1 VGSFNQAPP
10 SPNTDFQSRRPYQR
24 FYDPALPE
32 RGVQALGNI
41 RYLDSYGDSFYHGLQ
56 MKLDRRFSRG
66 LALGV
71 AYTYS
76 KAHGD
81 GENGGQEGVA
91 YQDPLDRRGNRGVF
105 RFNQTH
111 NFVTHFVW
119 ELPGKNLAGFTK
131 HIIGG
136 WQTNGILSIRSG
148 FPFNIT
154 QGGDLNTNGSVRPDR
169 IADGELDNPTRALWF
184 DPQAFRR
191 VTCNIPGRQDLCRFG
206 TAGYNILEGP
216 GQRNFDFS
224 IFKNFPFRERYSLQ
238 FRTEFVNAFNTP
250 FFGDPNPI
258 GFATTNSL
266 VPDGTRMG
274 EVRSLRTQMRVIQ
287 FALKFSF

>member
-1 VGSFNQAPP
+1 
-10 SPNTDFQSRRPYQR
+10 
-24 FYDPALPE
+24 
-32 RGVQALGNI
+32 
-41 RYLDSYGDSFYHGLQ
+41 
-56 MKLDRRFSRG
+56 MKLDRRFSKN

-119 ELPGKNLAGFTK
+119 ELPGKNLSGFSK

-148 FPFNIT
+148 FPFNVT
-154 QGGDLNTNGSVRPDR
+154 QGSDLNTGQSVRPDR

-224 IFKNFPFRERYSLQ
+224 VFKNFPFYERYSFQ
-238 FRTEFVNAFNTP
+238 FRAEFVNAFNTP
-250 FFGDPNPI
+250 FFGDPNGI

-274 EVRSLRTQMRVIQ
+274 EVRSLRNPMRVIQ
-287 FALKFSF
+287 FGLKFSF